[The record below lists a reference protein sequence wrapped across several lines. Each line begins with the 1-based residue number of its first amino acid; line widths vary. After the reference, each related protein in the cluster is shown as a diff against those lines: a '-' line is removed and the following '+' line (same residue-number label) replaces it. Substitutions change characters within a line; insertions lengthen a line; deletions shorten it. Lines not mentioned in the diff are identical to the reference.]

1 MSTSKYFNLIILFL
15 FVSINLLAQQ
25 SETIKVWG
33 NCGMC
38 KKVIETA
45 ALKAGA
51 SKANWSEET
60 HLLQV
65 SYKARKTSNAKIQEA
80 IAASGYD
87 TEEFTAPNEV
97 YNKLHGCCQYE
108 RKISIKAPVKDE
120 SKMACCEN
128 GSCEK
133 HKTDCCATGKCE
145 EGKSCC
151 STGKC
156 EPDKACCKK

>member
-1 MSTSKYFNLIILFL
+1 MNDSFLSKSPQIHSMLAFKTIKISILFL
-15 FVSINLLAQQ
+15 FLSTKLIAQQ

-65 SYKARKTSNAKIQEA
+65 SYKAKKTSNTKIQEA
-80 IAASGYD
+80 IAAAGYD
-87 TEEFTAPNEV
+87 TEAYTAPSEV
-97 YNKLHGCCQYE
+97 YSKLHGCCQYE
-108 RKISIKAPVKDE
+108 RKADQLPVK
-120 SKMACCEN
+120 
-128 GSCEK
+128 
-133 HKTDCCATGKCE
+133 
-145 EGKSCC
+145 
-151 STGKC
+151 
-156 EPDKACCKK
+156 EPAKK